1 MELSF
6 KSKKLEKSLTIDKEI
21 AKSYGE
27 LAKKIKQRIIA
38 LEEAEDLS
46 TIEKIPAMRLHPYKG
61 DRAGEWSID
70 IFKNWRICFEI
81 NHDPI
86 PEKEDGG
93 VNLVEVTAI
102 KILSVEDPH

>member
-1 MELSF
+1 MKLSF

-21 AKSYGE
+21 IKSYGQ
-27 LAKKIKQRIIA
+27 LAKKIKQRITA
-38 LEEAEDLS
+38 LEVAENLS
-46 TIEKIPAMRLHPYKG
+46 TIAKIPAMRLHPYIG

-70 IFKNWRICFEI
+70 IVKNWRIIFEI

-86 PEKEDGG
+86 PENEAGG
-93 VNLVEVTAI
+93 VNLYEVTAI